1 MSPHVQALLVLV
13 RQDLKA
19 AHVTL
24 EQGLVRASINRAYYA
39 AFHVAQAALLTL
51 GETPKTHAGISNRFY
66 VRFVQTGLIGEDLSG
81 VLPYAFRQRQGA
93 DYDALTVFE
102 ARAAADLI
110 ADVETFVR
118 TVEAVILPPD
128 TPSTA

>member
-1 MSPHVQALLVLV
+1 MQ
-13 RQDLKA
+13 
-19 AHVTL
+19 
-24 EQGLVRASINRAYYA
+24 
-39 AFHVAQAALLTL
+39 
-51 GETPKTHAGISNRFY
+51 
-66 VRFVQTGLIGEDLSG
+66 
-81 VLPYAFRQRQGA
+81 AFRQRQGA

-110 ADVETFVR
+110 ADVETFVQ

>member
-1 MSPHVQALLVLV
+1 M
-13 RQDLKA
+13 
-19 AHVTL
+19 
-24 EQGLVRASINRAYYA
+24 
-39 AFHVAQAALLTL
+39 
-51 GETPKTHAGISNRFY
+51 
-66 VRFVQTGLIGEDLSG
+66 IGEDVSG

-102 ARAAADLI
+102 AHAAADLI